1 MNKIGGS
8 GRVWIMSFKIIILCI
23 LCIFVAFVLP
33 IYSQNIN
40 YQSIDDTLFKKIKI
54 SRFKFMFRA
63 IQKESVSEH
72 GIVKSL
78 LYVQIQGY
86 LVSFGLLIYF
96 IYRLILKDFYLLDLT
111 IFIITIS
118 HIISIIIITLIT
130 GLISNKREKK
140 KILSPVEILN
150 KQLIIDLLK
159 ADNIINKKKREEE
172 IQRIYTKHSEEL
184 IKYYK
189 EIEEMKKDDFK

>member
-1 MNKIGGS
+1 
-8 GRVWIMSFKIIILCI
+8 MSFKIIILCI